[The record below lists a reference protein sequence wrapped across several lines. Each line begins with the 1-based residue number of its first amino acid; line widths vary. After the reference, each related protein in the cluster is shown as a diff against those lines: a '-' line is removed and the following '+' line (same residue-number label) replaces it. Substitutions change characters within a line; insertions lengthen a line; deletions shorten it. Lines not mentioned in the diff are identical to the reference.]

1 VVVVGALASSMGWY
15 QAALGQATRQ
25 PSVDQRNRNV
35 DQSSVD
41 DPLQNRRRTNTRPV
55 SENEKRTEKPAAP
68 YLGVIFGT
76 DNRGGATVRKISPK
90 SPAEQAGLQVGDV
103 IESLQGKRVRSSQ
116 DVQNILRKLKPGE
129 VIDIEYSRRMS
140 LRTQAALGSEPGASQ
155 RTVGYPP
162 DEASDDSKELKSG
175 RGQTNRDSDENQ
187 QRRGRGFRRR

>member
-1 VVVVGALASSMGWY
+1 
-15 QAALGQATRQ
+15 
-25 PSVDQRNRNV
+25 V

-41 DPLQNRRRTNTRPV
+41 DPLQNRRRTNTRPA

-90 SPAEQAGLQVGDV
+90 SPAEQAGLQTGDV

-116 DVQNILRKLKPGE
+116 DVQNILRKMKPGE
-129 VIDIEYSRRMS
+129 VIDIAYSRRMS
-140 LRTQAALGSEPGASQ
+140 LRTQAALGSEPGATQ

-162 DEASDDSKELKSG
+162 DETSGDSREVKSG
-175 RGQTNRDSDENQ
+175 SGQTSREADENQ